1 MNGPAIWPVT
11 IEKCPCTVAVLLDFS
26 LLLNSVQELQ
36 EECNVISWVKYAL
49 YASVL
54 IGYYLCFTLR
64 FRNANLLY
72 KLGLHYAAAKHI

>member
-11 IEKCPCTVAVLLDFS
+11 IEKCPCIVAVLLDLSS
-26 LLLNSVQELQ
+26 LPNSVQELQ

-54 IGYYLCFTLR
+54 IGYYLR
-64 FRNANLLY
+64 FRNVNLLY
-72 KLGLHYAAAKHI
+72 KLGLQYAAAKHI